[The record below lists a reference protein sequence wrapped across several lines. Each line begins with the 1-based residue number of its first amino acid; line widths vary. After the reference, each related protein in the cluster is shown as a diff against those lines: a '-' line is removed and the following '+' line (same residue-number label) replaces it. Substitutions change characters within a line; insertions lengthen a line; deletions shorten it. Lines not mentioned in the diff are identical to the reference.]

1 MTNKDLIYGGIGAA
15 AVVIASIALSKVS
28 RLCKRLN
35 SSLDEIEARTTISVS
50 DDIVDGIVERVAER
64 TFNKVIPAKVEKTVE
79 AVKKDA
85 CQAIENDI
93 HEKVKAASPE
103 IEATLKKRLGEV
115 NIDKAKEK
123 VILEAVASATKRAQ
137 HDISS
142 EVYEAISQIHEKR
155 DELKSDM
162 EDEIKDSV
170 RDLKRELEDD
180 IKERFEEELDNLTA
194 KYKGRL
200 DDMSTIYSS
209 IANKMKI

>member
-93 HEKVKAASPE
+93 HEKVHAASPE

-115 NIDKAKEK
+115 NIDKTKEK
-123 VILEAVASATKRAQ
+123 VILEAVASATRRAQ
-137 HDISS
+137 YDISS
-142 EVYEAISQIHEKR
+142 EADDAIRQIHDKR

-162 EDEIKDSV
+162 ENEIKDSV

-180 IKERFEEELDNLTA
+180 IKDRFEEELDNLTA